1 MGIFGK
7 LFEVLGFESAEK
19 KVSRKS
25 KKQQK
30 VKASYNFKKKQKVE
44 KIDNI
49 DGIRVIYPEIF
60 DDAKQYRDLVKQDQ
74 PFIISIEY
82 SQKEELDKILS
93 YFCGAIEMMGGELK
107 LLEKDKYYV
116 VLPEGMEI
124 EE

>member
-1 MGIFGK
+1 MGVFGK
-7 LFEVLGFESAEK
+7 LFEVLGFERTEK
-19 KVSRKS
+19 KVRRKS

-74 PFIISIEY
+74 PFIISVEY

>member
-1 MGIFGK
+1 MGVFGK
-7 LFEVLGFESAEK
+7 LFEVLGFENAEK

-124 EE
+124 ED